1 MNKQPKA
8 FLSYSHSDREIA
20 ERIATTTL
28 RRNGI
33 DVWFD
38 KWEILPG
45 DSLIRKIFEEGLAG
59 ADAFIVLLSQE
70 SVQSRWLQEELDAA
84 LIKRI
89 EGVTRVIPVRIGN
102 VQVPIPLRPLRWVD
116 MNENYEAGLRELQ
129 MAIFQTHERPP
140 VGQLPDFIK
149 RETVSVGGLSRIAT
163 SLGLSLVHTGKHD
176 IGNEESFTAVELSE
190 KPGFSPEE
198 TDDAIDELEKH
209 GLVETVNYFGT
220 APFSH
225 GHVTPTYALF
235 LQFRGHGLDYDPE
248 DDINGCSISSSCTER
263 S

>member
-102 VQVPIPLRPLRWVD
+102 V
-116 MNENYEAGLRELQ
+116 
-129 MAIFQTHERPP
+129 
-140 VGQLPDFIK
+140 
-149 RETVSVGGLSRIAT
+149 
-163 SLGLSLVHTGKHD
+163 
-176 IGNEESFTAVELSE
+176 
-190 KPGFSPEE
+190 
-198 TDDAIDELEKH
+198 
-209 GLVETVNYFGT
+209 
-220 APFSH
+220 
-225 GHVTPTYALF
+225 
-235 LQFRGHGLDYDPE
+235 
-248 DDINGCSISSSCTER
+248 
-263 S
+263 